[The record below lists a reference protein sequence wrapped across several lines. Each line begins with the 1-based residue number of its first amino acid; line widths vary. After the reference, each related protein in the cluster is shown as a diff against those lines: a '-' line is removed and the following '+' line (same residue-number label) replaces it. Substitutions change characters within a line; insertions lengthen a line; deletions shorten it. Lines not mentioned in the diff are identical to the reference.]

1 MIAGRATP
9 DGEMR
14 RMGDLPPLDRN
25 SQFAYTCN
33 RCMSCCHDA
42 HIALDPYEIARLARN
57 RQLTTTEFIARY
69 LTEGGIVLRN
79 REDTSC
85 VMLGAEGCT
94 VYADRPQICRT
105 YPLKRLR
112 GKDGEVLW
120 QYPGMPAS
128 TGVYGQEGTVSD
140 FLKANDV
147 EELFAAKDRY
157 FDLALRI
164 VGVLAEVAKR
174 EPHRFA
180 TIRDVIDTRCVV
192 QGLNL
197 RRSPTCR
204 QPGTIPSLI
213 DVDRV
218 VSDYCREHQI
228 EFPDMLDEK
237 IELHMQAIEERLAT
251 ISSRSADESDT
262 SGDLLEMAEF
272 AGALGAATEVR
283 VMLAFVAGVFEAPK
297 LETT

>member
-1 MIAGRATP
+1 
-9 DGEMR
+9 
-14 RMGDLPPLDRN
+14 MGDLPSLNRD

-42 HIALDPYEIARLARN
+42 RIALDPYEIARLARN
-57 RQLTTTEFIARY
+57 RQLVTTEFIARY

-112 GKDGEVLW
+112 SKDGETLW
-120 QYPGMPAS
+120 QYPGLPAS
-128 TGVYGQEGTVSD
+128 TGVYGKEGTVSD
-140 FLKANDV
+140 FLKAQDV
-147 EELFAAKDRY
+147 EESFAAKDRY

-164 VGVLAEVAKR
+164 AGVLAEAVKR

-180 TIRDVIDTRCVV
+180 TIRDAIDTRCEV
-192 QGLNL
+192 QGLNV
-197 RRSPTCR
+197 RQSPTCR
-204 QPGTIPSLI
+204 QPGTIPSLS

-218 VSDYCREHQI
+218 VSDYCREHRI
-228 EFPDMLDEK
+228 EFPDEIDEK
-237 IELHMQAIEERLAT
+237 IRLHIQAIEQRLAK
-251 ISSRSADESDT
+251 ISTQSADDSDT
-262 SGDLLEMAEF
+262 GGDSLEMAKF
-272 AGALGAATEVR
+272 VGALGAAAEVR
-283 VMLAFVAGVFEAPK
+283 VMLAFVAGVFGGGK

>member
-1 MIAGRATP
+1 
-9 DGEMR
+9 
-14 RMGDLPPLDRN
+14 MGDSPPLNRD

-33 RCMSCCHDA
+33 RCMSCCHGP

-57 RQLTTTEFIARY
+57 QQLVTTEFIARY

-112 GKDGEVLW
+112 SKDGETLW
-120 QYPGMPAS
+120 QYPGFPTS
-128 TGVYGQEGTVSD
+128 TGVYGKNGTVAD
-140 FLKANDV
+140 FLKAHDV

-164 VGVLAEVAKR
+164 ADVLAESVKR
-174 EPHRFA
+174 APHLFA
-180 TIRDVIDTRCVV
+180 TIRDVIDTRCEF
-192 QGLNL
+192 QGVYM
-197 RRSPTCR
+197 RQSPTCR

-218 VSDYCREHQI
+218 VSDYCREHQT

-237 IELHMQAIEERLAT
+237 IGLHIQAIEERLAT
-251 ISSRSADESDT
+251 ISAWSAGDSDISR
-262 SGDLLEMAEF
+262 DLLEMAEF
-272 AGALGAATEVR
+272 AGALGAAAEVR
-283 VMLAFVAGVFEAPK
+283 VMLAFVAGVFGGGK
-297 LETT
+297 LET

>member
-1 MIAGRATP
+1 
-9 DGEMR
+9 
-14 RMGDLPPLDRN
+14 MGDLPPLNRD

-57 RQLTTTEFIARY
+57 RQLVTTEFIARY
-69 LTEGGIVLRN
+69 LTEGGVVLRN

-85 VMLGAEGCT
+85 VMLGADGCT

-105 YPLKRLR
+105 YPLKRR
-112 GKDGEVLW
+112 HSKDGDAWW
-120 QYPGMPAS
+120 QYPGLPAS
-128 TGVYGQEGTVSD
+128 TGVYGKEGTVSD
-140 FLKANDV
+140 FLKAHDV

-164 VGVLAEVAKR
+164 VGVLAEAVKR
-174 EPHRFA
+174 EPHRFT
-180 TIRDVIDTRCVV
+180 TIRDVIDTRCEFR
-192 QGLNL
+192 GLNL
-197 RRSPTCR
+197 RQSPACR
-204 QPGTIPSLI
+204 QPGTIPALI

-228 EFPDMLDEK
+228 GFPDLLDEK
-237 IELHMQAIEERLAT
+237 IRLHMLAIEERLAT
-251 ISSRSADESDT
+251 ISTRSPDDSDT

-283 VMLAFVAGVFEAPK
+283 VMLAFVAGVFGSGK
-297 LETT
+297 LKTT

>member
-1 MIAGRATP
+1 
-9 DGEMR
+9 
-14 RMGDLPPLDRN
+14 MGDLPPLNRD

-33 RCMSCCHDA
+33 RCMTCCHDP

-57 RQLTTTEFIARY
+57 RQLVTTEFIARY
-69 LTEGGIVLRN
+69 LTEGGVVLRN

-85 VMLGAEGCT
+85 VMLGADGCT

-112 GKDGEVLW
+112 SKDGETLC
-120 QYPGMPAS
+120 QYPGLPAS
-128 TGVYGQEGTVSD
+128 TGVYGKEGTVSD
-140 FLKANDV
+140 FLKAHDV

-164 VGVLAEVAKR
+164 VGVLAEAVKR

-180 TIRDVIDTRCVV
+180 TIRDVIDTRCEFR
-192 QGLNL
+192 GLNL
-197 RRSPTCR
+197 RQSPACR
-204 QPGTIPSLI
+204 QPGTIPALI

-228 EFPDMLDEK
+228 DFPDILDEK
-237 IELHMQAIEERLAT
+237 IRLHLLAIEERLAT
-251 ISSRSADESDT
+251 ISTRSPDDSDT

-283 VMLAFVAGVFEAPK
+283 VMLAFVAGVFGSGK
-297 LETT
+297 LKTT

>member
-1 MIAGRATP
+1 
-9 DGEMR
+9 
-14 RMGDLPPLDRN
+14 MGDSLLLGRH

-57 RQLTTTEFIARY
+57 RNLNTTEFIAHY

-112 GKDGEVLW
+112 STDGEVLW
-120 QYPGMPAS
+120 QYPGLPAS
-128 TGVYGQEGTVSD
+128 KGVYGRHGTASD
-140 FLKANDV
+140 FLKAQDV
-147 EELFAAKDRY
+147 DDLFAAKDRY

-164 VGVLAEVAKR
+164 AAILAEAVNR
-174 EPHRFA
+174 EPHLFVA
-180 TIRDVIDTRCVV
+180 IRDVIDTRCEF

-197 RRSPTCR
+197 RRSPTFR
-204 QPGTIPSLI
+204 RPGTIASLI
-213 DVDRV
+213 DVDPV
-218 VSDYCREHQI
+218 VSNYCRDRQI
-228 EFPDMLDEK
+228 EFPETLDEK
-237 IELHMQAIEERLAT
+237 IALHIRAIEERLAI
-251 ISSRSADESDT
+251 ISARQLVEKADDSGASD
-262 SGDLLEMAEF
+262 DLLEMAAF
-272 AGALGAATEVR
+272 AGALGAAAEVS
-283 VMLAFVAGVFEAPK
+283 VLLAFVAYVFSGRESKPTRK
-297 LETT
+297 

>member
-1 MIAGRATP
+1 
-9 DGEMR
+9 
-14 RMGDLPPLDRN
+14 MGDSLLLGRH
-25 SQFAYTCN
+25 SRFAYTCN

-57 RQLTTTEFIARY
+57 RNLTTTEFIARY

-79 REDTSC
+79 REDTSR
-85 VMLGAEGCT
+85 VMLGADGCT

-112 GKDGEVLW
+112 TTDGEVLW
-120 QYPGMPAS
+120 QYPGLPAS
-128 TGVYGQEGTVSD
+128 KGVYGRHGTASD
-140 FLKANDV
+140 FLKAHDV
-147 EELFAAKDRY
+147 DDLFAAKDRY

-164 VGVLAEVAKR
+164 AAVLAEAVNR
-174 EPHRFA
+174 EPHLFGA
-180 TIRDVIDTRCVV
+180 MRDVIDTRCEV

-218 VSDYCREHQI
+218 VSSYCRDRHI
-228 EFPDMLDEK
+228 EFPEALDEK
-237 IELHMQAIEERLAT
+237 IALHIRAIEERLAI
-251 ISSRSADESDT
+251 ISARQLVEKADDSRASD
-262 SGDLLEMAEF
+262 DLLEMAAF
-272 AGALGAATEVR
+272 AGALGAAAEVR
-283 VMLAFVAGVFEAPK
+283 VLLAFIADAFGGRESKPTRK
-297 LETT
+297 

>member
-1 MIAGRATP
+1 MMVARQR
-9 DGEMR
+9 EER
-14 RMGDLPPLDRN
+14 RMGDFPSLGRD

-33 RCMSCCHDA
+33 RCMTCCHDA

-57 RQLTTTEFIARY
+57 RQLTTTEFIARS

-85 VMLGAEGCT
+85 VMLGTDGCT

-112 GKDGEVLW
+112 GKDGEVFW
-120 QYPGMPAS
+120 QYPGLPAS
-128 TGVYGQEGTVSD
+128 TGVFGKNGAVSE
-140 FLKANDV
+140 FLRAHEVD
-147 EELFAAKDRY
+147 ELFAAKDRY
-157 FDLALRI
+157 FDLAFRI
-164 VGVLAEVAKR
+164 ATVLAEAVKR

-180 TIRDVIDTRCVV
+180 KIREVIDTRCEF
-192 QGLNL
+192 QGLNP
-197 RRSPTCR
+197 RQSPTCR
-204 QPGTIPSLI
+204 EPGTVPALI

-218 VSDYCREHQI
+218 VSDYCHERHI
-228 EFPDMLDEK
+228 EFPDTLDEK
-237 IELHMQAIEERLAT
+237 IALHMRAIEDRLAR
-251 ISSRSADESDT
+251 ISAQSGNDPDR

-283 VMLAFVAGVFEAPK
+283 VMLAFIDGVFGGRESRA
-297 LETT
+297 T

>member
-1 MIAGRATP
+1 
-9 DGEMR
+9 
-14 RMGDLPPLDRN
+14 MGDSPPLNRD

-33 RCMSCCHDA
+33 RCMSCCHGA

-57 RQLTTTEFIARY
+57 RQLNTTEFIARY
-69 LTEGGIVLRN
+69 LTEGGVVLRI

-85 VMLGAEGCT
+85 VMLGADGCT

-112 GKDGEVLW
+112 GKDGETLW
-120 QYPGMPAS
+120 QYPGLPTS
-128 TGVYGQEGTVSD
+128 TGVYGKGGTVSD
-140 FLKANDV
+140 FLKTHEV

-157 FDLALRI
+157 SDLALR
-164 VGVLAEVAKR
+164 VAAVLAEAVKR

-180 TIRDVIDTRCVV
+180 TIRDAIDTRCEV
-192 QGLNL
+192 QGLNM
-197 RRSPTCR
+197 RQSPTCK

-228 EFPDMLDEK
+228 EFPDEIDEK
-237 IELHMQAIEERLAT
+237 IRLHMRAIEERLAT
-251 ISSRSADESDT
+251 ISRWPAGGSDI

-272 AGALGAATEVR
+272 AGALGAATEIR
-283 VMLAFVAGVFEAPK
+283 VTLAFVAGVFGGGK
-297 LETT
+297 SGTT

>member
-1 MIAGRATP
+1 
-9 DGEMR
+9 
-14 RMGDLPPLDRN
+14 MGDPLLFGRH
-25 SQFAYTCN
+25 SQFAYKCN

-57 RQLTTTEFIARY
+57 RDLSTTEFIARY

-85 VMLGAEGCT
+85 VMLGADGCT

-112 GKDGEVLW
+112 STDGEVLW
-120 QYPGMPAS
+120 RYPGLPAS
-128 TGVYGQEGTVSD
+128 KGVFGRHGTASD
-140 FLKANDV
+140 FLKAHDV
-147 EELFAAKDRY
+147 DELFAAKDRY

-164 VGVLAEVAKR
+164 AAVLAEAVNR
-174 EPHRFA
+174 EPHLFGA
-180 TIRDVIDTRCVV
+180 MRDVIDTRCEF

-197 RRSPTCR
+197 RQSPTCR

-218 VSDYCREHQI
+218 VSSYCRDRQI
-228 EFPDMLDEK
+228 EFPETLDEK
-237 IELHMQAIEERLAT
+237 IALHIRAIEERLAI
-251 ISSRSADESDT
+251 ISARQLVDDSGASD
-262 SGDLLEMAEF
+262 DLLEMAAF
-272 AGALGAATEVR
+272 AGALGAAAEVR
-283 VMLAFVAGVFEAPK
+283 VLLAFVADAFGGRESDTMRK
-297 LETT
+297 